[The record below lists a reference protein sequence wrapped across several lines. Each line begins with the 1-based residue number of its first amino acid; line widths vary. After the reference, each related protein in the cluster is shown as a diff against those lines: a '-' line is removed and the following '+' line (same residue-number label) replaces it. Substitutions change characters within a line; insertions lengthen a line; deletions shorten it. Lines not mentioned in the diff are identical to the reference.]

1 MNPLRF
7 RLAGIP
13 VHVQPVFFLLAVLL
27 GLGRTEPVSIAL
39 FVVIAFAA
47 VLWHELGHAIA
58 FRSFG
63 YDSQI
68 VLHGFGGL
76 TMPATDRALPPAKD
90 LVVSLAGP
98 VVGIVVG
105 ALVLVLGRPE
115 FSADEATVL
124 DTALADLVWVSLG
137 WGVLNLVP
145 IIPLDGGRVMES
157 VLNLA
162 TGGRGTRPARYVS
175 IAVGVTLAL
184 VAARM
189 GLLFAALFLGWF
201 IYANVQDLKSLRPP
215 PPAAE
220 LAGRLDEGWHHLGQR
235 AYPAAAN
242 RAREILRVAPDPGQ
256 RLEAANL
263 LGWALLLEGKVA
275 QGAGVF
281 DSFRPDPSQV
291 VVPPTVLAVAGGT
304 TEALE
309 LLRAAFQA
317 TPGDRSAVRLVLAL
331 VQSGRLDEAVTLV
344 TGPVFEQAGSNPPLV
359 VAFALFQAG
368 RFEEAAR
375 VGESGF
381 ARDPHPTLAYNVA
394 CGWAR
399 AGQPDAA
406 VVWLHR
412 AAEAGY
418 TDLAQ
423 LEADPDLASVRDRP
437 GYAEVRDRL
446 ARAVTPPATGP

>member
-1 MNPLRF
+1 VNPLRF

-58 FRSFG
+58 FRRFG
-63 YDSQI
+63 YDSEI

-76 TMPATDRALPPAKD
+76 TMPATDRPLPPAKD

-105 ALVLVLGRPE
+105 ALVLVLARPE
-115 FSADEATVL
+115 LSADDATVL
-124 DTALADLVWVSLG
+124 DVALADLVWVSLG

-162 TGGRGTRPARYVS
+162 TQGRGMRPARYVS
-175 IAVGVTLAL
+175 IAVAVVLAV
-184 VAARM
+184 VAANI
-189 GLLFAALFLGWF
+189 GLVFAALFLGWF
-201 IYANVQDLKSLRPP
+201 IYANVQDLKSMRPP
-215 PPAAE
+215 PPQAE
-220 LAGRLDEGWHHLGQR
+220 LVRLLSDGWDHVGQR
-235 AYPAAAN
+235 AYMAAAN
-242 RAREILRVAPDPGQ
+242 RARDVLRVSPDPGQ

-263 LGWALLLEGKVA
+263 LGWALLLDGKVT
-275 QGAGVF
+275 QGAGVL

-291 VVPPTVLAVAGGT
+291 VVPPPVLASAGGT
-304 TEALE
+304 AAALE
-309 LLRAAFQA
+309 LLRAAFRE
-317 TPGDRSAVRLVLAL
+317 TPGDRSAVRLALAL

-344 TGPVFEQAGSNPPLV
+344 TGPLLEQAGSNPPAV
-359 VAFALFQAG
+359 VAFALFQAE
-368 RFEEAAR
+368 RFEDAAR
-375 VGESGF
+375 VGEAGF
-381 ARDPHPTLAYNVA
+381 ARDPHPALAFNVA

-406 VVWLHR
+406 LVWLQR
-412 AAEAGY
+412 AVEAGY
-418 TDLAQ
+418 VDLAQ
-423 LEADPDLASVRDRP
+423 LESDPDLASVRDRP
-437 GYAEVRDRL
+437 AYAEVRDRL
-446 ARAVTPPATGP
+446 AVTPPAGP

>member
-1 MNPLRF
+1 MKPLRF

-27 GLGRTEPVSIAL
+27 GLGRTEPASVAL

-47 VLWHELGHAIA
+47 VLWHELGHALA

-63 YDSQI
+63 YDSHI

-76 TMPATDRALPPAKD
+76 TMPATDRPLPPAKD

-98 VVGIVVG
+98 VVGMVVG
-105 ALVLVLGRPE
+105 ALVLVLAHPE
-115 FSADEATVL
+115 FSPDEATVL

-175 IAVGVTLAL
+175 IAVGVTLAV

-201 IYANVQDLKSLRPP
+201 IYANVQDLKSMRPPP
-215 PPAAE
+215 PPAA
-220 LAGRLDEGWHHLGQR
+220 LAGRLDEGWQQLEQR
-235 AYPAAAN
+235 AFLAAAN
-242 RAREILRVAPDPGQ
+242 RAREVLRVAPDPLQ

-263 LGWALLLEGKVA
+263 LGWALLLDGKVT

-281 DSFRPDPSQV
+281 DSFRPDPAQV
-291 VVPPTVLAVAGGT
+291 VVPPTVVAAAGGAT
-304 TEALE
+304 AALE
-309 LLRAAFQA
+309 LLRAAFRE

-331 VQSGRLDEAVTLV
+331 VQDGRLDEAVALV
-344 TGPVFEQAGSNPPLV
+344 TGPLFEQAGSNPPSV
-359 VAFALFQAG
+359 VALALFQAG

-381 ARDPHPTLAYNVA
+381 GRDPNPTLAYNVA

-406 VVWLHR
+406 LVWLQR
-412 AAEAGY
+412 AVEAGY
-418 TDLAQ
+418 RDLAQ
-423 LEADPDLASVRDRP
+423 LETDPDLASVRGRP

-446 ARAVTPPATGP
+446 AVTPPTAGP